1 MIRRMRIVL
10 STRMRAIEQWGGK
23 IPCRARGH
31 GIEIRKEINASQQ
44 LKEKLKDTNLKWIK

>member
-1 MIRRMRIVL
+1 
-10 STRMRAIEQWGGK
+10 MRAIEQWGGK
-23 IPCRARGH
+23 SPCRARGH